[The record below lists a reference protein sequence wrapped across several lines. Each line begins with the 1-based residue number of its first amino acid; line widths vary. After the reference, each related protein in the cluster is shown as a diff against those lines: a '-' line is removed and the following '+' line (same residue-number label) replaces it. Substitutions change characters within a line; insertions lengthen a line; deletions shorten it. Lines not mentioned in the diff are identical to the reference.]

1 MKKTMIYLEDY
12 QYRQLKREAEN
23 SKKGMAMIIREA
35 VNEYFKTRQKKINY
49 KEFVGIAQ
57 GPVKGSV
64 SERVEEVLR
73 EEMK

>member
-1 MKKTMIYLEDY
+1 
-12 QYRQLKREAEN
+12 
-23 SKKGMAMIIREA
+23 MAMIIREA

-49 KEFVGIAQ
+49 QEFVGIAQ